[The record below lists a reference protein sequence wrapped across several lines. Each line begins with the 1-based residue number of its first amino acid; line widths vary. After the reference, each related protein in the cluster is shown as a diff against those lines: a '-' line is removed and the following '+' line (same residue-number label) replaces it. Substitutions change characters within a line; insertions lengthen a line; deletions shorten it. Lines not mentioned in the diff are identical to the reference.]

1 MEIKTFET
9 GHIRPPFHAN
19 SLLLRITEN
28 CTWNKCN
35 FCTLYKGGRFKTR
48 PVEVIKKEI
57 DNVAYYR
64 DMILKHLNSDDEFN
78 MDKVMLEYSSIGNAQ
93 EKDCYAM
100 VFNWIRTDGMQS
112 VFLQDANTLVLKPAV
127 LADII
132 SYLKKALPSLTLV
145 AAYGRADTLI
155 NISAEEFLLL
165 RESGLT
171 MIHSGYESGCDEVL
185 KLLNKGTNRQQQVIA
200 GQRIKQAGFNFNV
213 FYMPGSGGKSLSH
226 KNAIETA
233 EVINAVNPDFVRIR
247 TFVVKEGS
255 PMCELQKSGEFQ
267 ECGDIEKLLELREM
281 LSAIRNCNGYVIS
294 DHIINLLPEIEGWMN
309 RDMTEI
315 LAHIDEFMKLPEKE
329 KRKFQLARRMLL
341 AGSLAS
347 MSRISVNDMNT
358 VKHIEQQVT
367 NDIQWEELMRRHLR
381 QYI

>member
-1 MEIKTFET
+1 MEIRTFET

-48 PVEVIKKEI
+48 SVDVIKKEI

-64 DMILKHLNSDDEFN
+64 DMILKHRIGDGEFD
-78 MDKVMLEYSSIGNAQ
+78 MDRVTWEYSGIGNAQ

-112 VFLQDANTLVLKPAV
+112 VFLQDANTLVLKPSV

-132 SYLKKALPSLTLV
+132 AYLKKALPSLTLV

-155 NISAEEFLLL
+155 NISPEEFLLL
-165 RESGLT
+165 REAGLT

-185 KLLNKGTNRQQQVIA
+185 KLLNKGTNSQQQVIA
-200 GQRIKQAGFNFNV
+200 GQRIKKAGFNFNV

-255 PMCELQKSGEFQ
+255 PMWEMQKNGEFQ
-267 ECGDIEKLLELREM
+267 ECGDIEKVMELREM
-281 LSAIRNCNGYVIS
+281 LSAVKNCNGYVIS
-294 DHIINLLPEIEGWMN
+294 DHIINLLPEIEGWMDK
-309 RDMTEI
+309 DMKGI
-315 LAHIDEFMKLPEKE
+315 LAHIDRFMNLPEKE
-329 KRKFQLARRMLL
+329 RRRFQLARRMLL

-347 MSRISVNDMNT
+347 MNRIGANDMNT
-358 VKHIEQQVT
+358 VNRIEKQVT
-367 NDIQWEELMRRHLR
+367 NDVQWEELMRKHLR

>member
-35 FCTLYKGGRFKTR
+35 FCTLYKGGKFKTR
-48 PVEVIKKEI
+48 QVDVIKKEI
-57 DNVAYYR
+57 DNVVYYR
-64 DMILKHLNSDDEFN
+64 DRILKHLKVDGEFDMN
-78 MDKVMLEYSSIGNAQ
+78 RVMWEYNGIVNAQ

-132 SYLKKALPSLTLV
+132 AYLKKALPSLTLV

-165 RESGLT
+165 REAGLT

-185 KLLNKGTNRQQQVIA
+185 KLLNKGTNREQQVVA

-213 FYMPGSGGKSLSH
+213 FYMPGSGGKQLSH

-255 PMCELQKSGEFQ
+255 PMWEMQKNGEFQ
-267 ECGDIEKLLELREM
+267 ECGDIEKVMELREM
-281 LSAIRNCNGYVIS
+281 LASVKNCNGYVIS
-294 DHIINLLPEIEGWMN
+294 DHIINLLPEVEGWMD
-309 RDMTEI
+309 RDMKGI
-315 LAHIDEFMKLPEKE
+315 LAHIDTFMNLPEIE
-329 KRKFQLARRMLL
+329 KRRFQLARRMLL
-341 AGSLAS
+341 VESMATMNRIGAS
-347 MSRISVNDMNT
+347 DMNT
-358 VKHIEQQVT
+358 VKNIEQQVK
-367 NDIQWEELMRRHLR
+367 DAAQWEDLMRKHLR